1 MIFFASYAP
10 EGTSALGYSLTYNAS
25 YIGAEA
31 ILTIAVL
38 CIPAV
43 RIALNRIKV
52 EALEKGVAKGESISV
67 AR

>member
-1 MIFFASYAP
+1 MTGYAIFFRV
-10 EGTSALGYSLTYNAS
+10 EFYSNAS